1 MDTCLDIPFLYP
13 VPTGTP
19 TTWNTYN
26 DQIKDNQ
33 DKIHELTLSN
43 AELSKSIMNLPL
55 DNVSKKIEK
64 YSNNL
69 SLLQTKYNSLNIAES
84 KNKNIDLQQKES
96 AKIKEANNAAL
107 KEANKNLNNAWAEV
121 QKKAGNRLK
130 TTVNKGRKKGSY
142 LDERIGLS
150 TSSDAY
156 KAIGLVNIIV

>member
-1 MDTCLDIPFLYP
+1 MSIYHSL
-13 VPTGTP
+13 
-19 TTWNTYN
+19 
-26 DQIKDNQ
+26 
-33 DKIHELTLSN
+33 HHRHLTL
-43 AELSKSIMNLPL
+43 KH
-55 DNVSKKIEK
+55 
-64 YSNNL
+64 L

-96 AKIKEANNAAL
+96 AKIKEANNAVL